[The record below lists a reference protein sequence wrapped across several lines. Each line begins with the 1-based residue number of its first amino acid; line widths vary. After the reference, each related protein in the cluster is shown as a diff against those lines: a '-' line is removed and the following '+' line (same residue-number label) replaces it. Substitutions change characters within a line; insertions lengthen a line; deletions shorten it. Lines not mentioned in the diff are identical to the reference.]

1 MCLTG
6 GYRSCSEAQTQ
17 QEPVGVELNLIII
30 PAKLMAPDRS
40 EYSLDEHQVTATC
53 SLGRGLPIF
62 QELVLGLLCVGME
75 HSSGEMRW
83 EQEPTKGSAFA
94 AVTVGDFCSC
104 FQVGAPALL
113 Q

>member
-1 MCLTG
+1 MC
-6 GYRSCSEAQTQ
+6 SQAQTQ
-17 QEPVGVELNLIII
+17 QEPVGMELNII
-30 PAKLMAPDRS
+30 PPKLRALDRS

-53 SLGRGLPIF
+53 NFGRGLPIF
-62 QELVLGLLCVGME
+62 QELALGLLCVGME

-83 EQEPTKGSAFA
+83 EQESTKGSAFVA
-94 AVTVGDFCSC
+94 IAVGDFCSC

>member
-1 MCLTG
+1 M
-6 GYRSCSEAQTQ
+6 
-17 QEPVGVELNLIII
+17 ELNLIII

-53 SLGRGLPIF
+53 SLGRGLPIC
-62 QELVLGLLCVGME
+62 QELALGLLCVGME
-75 HSSGEMRW
+75 LSSGEMRW